1 MNKCFGDLVKISPSH
16 QPLLMKK
23 PQINYQKTFSDGISL
38 LHSHDAYVRALSVV
52 GDINE
57 YKYL

>member
-1 MNKCFGDLVKISPSH
+1 
-16 QPLLMKK
+16 MKK
-23 PQINYQKTFSDGISL
+23 PRINSQKTFSDGISL